1 MTTDVLIVLGGYLLG
16 SIPFGYVIPR
26 LVRGDD
32 VRRQG
37 SGNVGAS
44 NVWRAYGPS
53 LGVPVALLDVAKGFV
68 PALVGLEIG
77 GDWVGVLAGAAAM
90 VGHARP
96 VYLGFSKGG
105 KMVATAGGVA
115 FALAPLA
122 ALVCLAVWLVTFAL
136 LRYASLASM
145 VTALALPLAV
155 PRLRRVV
162 ADRRL
167 HGRRRPRGA
176 RAPSSQHPSP
186 ARRHRAALLARSDPG
201 TPLTGRW
208 RRTAAGLAAL
218 VAVAVAAGTVA
229 ESAVAAPW
237 CGTTTTEDRPPAVA
251 GRSIRV
257 VYAYPSDGLDRSA
270 QLAPRI
276 SSDIDE
282 IDAWWRGQDTLREP
296 RFDRAAFSCGPQA
309 DILVVKLTD
318 GAARLR
324 ASDRYDRITD
334 TVLLATGRSQY
345 EKELVYYDGPVDD
358 VDACGEGAGRADGE
372 GAGIVYLGACS
383 DVPSAAVA
391 AHELLHAFGALADSG
406 PPHACPDTRGHPCDS
421 TLDLLYPYASAVPL
435 GSLALDVGHDDYYGH
450 SGSWPDVQD
459 SLWLRLVA
467 QQLSLALAI
476 TGKGSVESDIPGIDC
491 AASCADRLGRREH
504 GLPGGPA
511 GRRAAVRALVGIVHR
526 VGPLRGEP
534 SGGSVGRRALR
545 SGTVRARAL
554 RLGPRRG
561 LRRGHAV
568 SRGPVSPHRDVLRPA
583 ASPGDACG
591 GVAARRLERRVRRTL
606 RRRARCR

>member
-1 MTTDVLIVLGGYLLG
+1 M
-16 SIPFGYVIPR
+16 
-26 LVRGDD
+26 
-32 VRRQG
+32 
-37 SGNVGAS
+37 
-44 NVWRAYGPS
+44 
-53 LGVPVALLDVAKGFV
+53 
-68 PALVGLEIG
+68 
-77 GDWVGVLAGAAAM
+77 
-90 VGHARP
+90 
-96 VYLGFSKGG
+96 
-105 KMVATAGGVA
+105 
-115 FALAPLA
+115 
-122 ALVCLAVWLVTFAL
+122 
-136 LRYASLASM
+136 
-145 VTALALPLAV
+145 
-155 PRLRRVV
+155 
-162 ADRRL
+162 
-167 HGRRRPRGA
+167 
-176 RAPSSQHPSP
+176 
-186 ARRHRAALLARSDPG
+186 
-201 TPLTGRW
+201 TGRW
-208 RRTAAGLAAL
+208 RRTAAGVAAL

-491 AASCADRLGRREH
+491 AASCLTDWDAGSTVSLEALPADGQRFVRWSGSCTGSVRCAVSLRAAASVGALFAPARFGLVLSVSGRGAVSGAGTPCRVARCLRTATSYAPLRLRAMPAAGWRLA
-504 GLPGGPA
+504 GWSGVCA
-511 GRRAAVRALVGIVHR
+511 GRASTCTVPMTKATAVRAR
-526 VGPLRGEP
+526 F
-534 SGGSVGRRALR
+534 
-545 SGTVRARAL
+545 
-554 RLGPRRG
+554 
-561 LRRGHAV
+561 
-568 SRGPVSPHRDVLRPA
+568 
-583 ASPGDACG
+583 
-591 GVAARRLERRVRRTL
+591 VRR
-606 RRRARCR
+606 